1 MRPGDEKAFL
11 QRQRRADHLA
21 AEHAELIEDRA
32 ADYKTC
38 RALSLIADNAWN
50 GGIVIGAAVPPPAG
64 DLDGI
69 GGGLERGGRPAG
81 KGKTDDP
88 LGALAWLANLAVERG
103 RPISAGM
110 VVITGSVIATV
121 DIAAG
126 ERLNFV
132 LDGIGECALAAV

>member
-1 MRPGDEKAFL
+1 MFE
-11 QRQRRADHLA
+11 
-21 AEHAELIEDRA
+21 
-32 ADYKTC
+32 TT
-38 RALSLIADNAWN
+38 IA
-50 GGIVIGAAVPPPAG
+50 GS
-64 DLDGI
+64 
-69 GGGLERGGRPAG
+69 LERGGRPAG

-126 ERLNFV
+126 ERLGFV
-132 LDGIGECALAAV
+132 LDGIGECELAAV